1 MRCRYS
7 IHAIL
12 TGADSE
18 GCKDMGTVGRS
29 FREGLDELHAEDLD
43 LRRESERLGP
53 RYAVIEELIKARR
66 HRGITQEQL
75 AEKMGVTQGVVSRW
89 ESGKYSPKLETIAAA
104 AQALDYRVD
113 IRFVRERKRSG

>member
-1 MRCRYS
+1 MASVTYWQ
-7 IHAIL
+7 
-12 TGADSE
+12 GAAGREDK
-18 GCKDMGTVGRS
+18 GMGRIGRS
-29 FREGLDELHAEDLD
+29 FREGLDQLHAEDPE
-43 LRRESERLGP
+43 LRREFGRLGP

-66 HRGITQEQL
+66 HRKMTQAQL

-113 IRFVRERKRSG
+113 IRFVRERRGSG